1 MGEANWQF
9 CALHDRDSIGPSA
22 QTTCSKE
29 VPVKALTITLAA
41 GAALC
46 GVMSTPTSAM
56 PISNLAAAA
65 SDLALGHSVRYY
77 RRHGYG
83 YRSYYRYRPSYYSYG
98 YRSYYGYGY
107 PAYSSYYAPYSYAP
121 YSYYRRPYFGFGFYR
136 GY

>member
-1 MGEANWQF
+1 M
-9 CALHDRDSIGPSA
+9 
-22 QTTCSKE
+22 
-29 VPVKALTITLAA
+29 KALTITLAA

-65 SDLALGHSVRYY
+65 SDLALGQSVRYY

-107 PAYSSYYAPYSYAP
+107 PAYSSYYAPYSNYAP

>member
-1 MGEANWQF
+1 M
-9 CALHDRDSIGPSA
+9 
-22 QTTCSKE
+22 
-29 VPVKALTITLAA
+29 KALTISLVA

-65 SDLALGHSVRYY
+65 SDLALGQSVRYY

-107 PAYSSYYAPYSYAP
+107 PAYSSYYALRSQPGF
-121 YSYYRRPYFGFGFYR
+121 YRRPYYGYYR
-136 GY
+136 GYLWRPYYGYYAGSRSY